1 MGYRGT
7 ANCLLN
13 FGEGT
18 HYRPMGRAGAVGYRV
33 GSVGQG
39 LPIMFHMM
47 NEARISVGLG
57 AAMLGYRGYL
67 LSLAY
72 ARERLQGRPATARG
86 AGPMVPIIEHADVKR
101 MLLAQKSYVEGALAL
116 ILYAARLVD
125 EQRTAP
131 SEAAR
136 DAAGELL
143 GLLTPI
149 AKSWPSEWGLAAN
162 DIAIQ
167 IHGGYGYTRDF
178 DVEQLYRDNRLN
190 PIHEGTTG
198 VQAMDLLGR
207 KILKDRGVALGLLGE
222 RIAAT
227 VDRARGRPA
236 LAMEAKALAA
246 VWADIGATAGRL
258 GAMGDDPHLLDNAT
272 PFLSAF
278 GHGVLAWLWLEQA
291 LVAAAATPVDGDDRA
306 FYQGKIAACRFFFAF
321 ELPKTGPWLRIIDSR
336 TDIAASLP
344 SAAF

>member
-1 MGYRGT
+1 
-7 ANCLLN
+7 
-13 FGEGT
+13 
-18 HYRPMGRAGAVGYRV
+18 
-33 GSVGQG
+33 
-39 LPIMFHMM
+39 
-47 NEARISVGLG
+47 
-57 AAMLGYRGYL
+57 
-67 LSLAY
+67 
-72 ARERLQGRPATARG
+72 
-86 AGPMVPIIEHADVKR
+86 MVPIIEHADVKR

-125 EQRTAP
+125 EQETGE
-131 SEAAR
+131 SEAQR
-136 DAAGELL
+136 HGAGELL

-190 PIHEGTTG
+190 PIHEGTAG

-222 RIAAT
+222 RIAKT
-227 VDRARGRPA
+227 IDRALGHA
-236 LAMEAKALAA
+236 GLAAEAKDLAA
-246 VWADIGATAGRL
+246 AWAEIGTAAGRL
-258 GAMGDDPHLLDNAT
+258 GALGEDPHLLDNAT

-291 LVAAAATPVDGDDRA
+291 IVASAATAKDADDAA

-321 ELPKTGPWLRIIDSR
+321 ELPKTGPWLRIVNSR
-336 TDIAASLP
+336 SDIAASLP
-344 SAAF
+344 TAAF